1 MARRQ
6 NEPFDEEVLRMI
18 ASRMNSVPA
27 LEDSAMGVAA
37 DSEASDAE
45 RPAPESLAA
54 GPGNPPMPKSSSH
67 RWSYSAARPS
77 MSANRCGTL
86 FRPSSGIWDLRE
98 NCPSADMWKTYC
110 DIIWRSTGRRSIRAI
125 KPRHGI
131 SCYKSHE
138 RYSFHV
144 SGPRYGLSLFG

>member
-18 ASRMNSVPA
+18 ASRMLWRIPLWA
-27 LEDSAMGVAA
+27 LRRIPRLPMP
-37 DSEASDAE
+37 SDLP
-45 RPAPESLAA
+45 RKSLAA
-54 GPGNPPMPKSSSH
+54 GPGNPPMPKPFSH

-77 MSANRCGTL
+77 MSANKCGTL

-110 DIIWRSTGRRSIRAI
+110 GIIWRSTGRRSMRAI

>member
-45 RPAPESLAA
+45 RPAPEKPPPGREILLCRNLSLTDGRTAPHGRLCQRTGA
-54 GPGNPPMPKSSSH
+54 GRYFDH
-67 RWSYSAARPS
+67 RPAFGTFGRTV
-77 MSANRCGTL
+77 RQRICGKRTAT
-86 FRPSSGIWDLRE
+86 SSGEVPGGDQYVL
-98 NCPSADMWKTYC
+98 
-110 DIIWRSTGRRSIRAI
+110 
-125 KPRHGI
+125 
-131 SCYKSHE
+131 
-138 RYSFHV
+138 
-144 SGPRYGLSLFG
+144 

>member
-45 RPAPESLAA
+45 RPAPEKPRRRA
-54 GPGNPPMPKSSSH
+54 GKSSYAEIFLSPMVVQ
-67 RWSYSAARPS
+67 RRTAS

-131 SCYKSHE
+131 SCYKSQ
-138 RYSFHV
+138 
-144 SGPRYGLSLFG
+144 